1 MLSGKVGFN
10 PKWPLKN
17 RLWHFFFRRQ
27 IQTKSIVISNRDRA
41 SFSARQRFL
50 RSKTKRR
57 RIHQNS
63 LQHSKKPETLERGC
77 SNFAASFVTCRQ
89 GDFEKRRKRRLR
101 FFEIHSRC
109 VAAFEFLQRSRI
121 REFNSC
127 CHFRKRDSIRIARIP
142 AIGKILDNCGIQR
155 SGSRRAGEN
164 SSLAEI
170 DE

>member
-1 MLSGKVGFN
+1 MTSKTDSDS
-10 PKWPLKN
+10 
-17 RLWHFFFRRQ
+17 FFRRQ
-27 IQTKSIVISNRDRA
+27 IQTKSIIISDRDRA

-50 RSKTKRR
+50 RSKTERR

-63 LQHSKKPETLERGC
+63 LQHAKKPETLKRGC

-89 GDFEKRRKRRLR
+89 GDFEERRKRRKRLR
-101 FFEIHSRC
+101 FFEIYSRHL
-109 VAAFEFLQRSRI
+109 AAFEFLQRSRI

-127 CHFRKRDSIRIARIP
+127 CHFRKRNSIRIAGIP
-142 AIGKILDNCGIQR
+142 AIGKILDNGGFQR

-164 SSLAEI
+164 SSVVKI